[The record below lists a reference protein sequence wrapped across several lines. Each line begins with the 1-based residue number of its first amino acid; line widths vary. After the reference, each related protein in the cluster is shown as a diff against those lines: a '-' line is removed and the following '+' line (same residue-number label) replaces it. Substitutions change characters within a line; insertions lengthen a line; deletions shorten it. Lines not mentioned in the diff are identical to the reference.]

1 MNNYFKILKTVCLIY
16 VISACSTIPITNL
29 PKLAALNPQTFD
41 FSKAK
46 IAVRIEEGF
55 RVEDG
60 DITLRVDLY
69 NGRTQ
74 EIISETFDMVVT
86 SKPISPFLQGQLRS
100 GFDIYGL
107 SFDEEDSQRVLA
119 FRDAFSNI
127 VEQDRNA
134 NDKVNSSQD
143 KNSFSLNVTTQG
155 CLEAGA
161 NPFKKMA
168 VKVYLKPSDEKDYFT
183 FVKEQKIDLAAL
195 NNGIMPSCG
204 DL

>member
-1 MNNYFKILKTVCLIY
+1 MKNYLKILKVACLIS

-29 PKLAALNPQTFD
+29 PKLAALSPQTFD

-55 RVEDG
+55 RVDDG
-60 DITLRVDLY
+60 DVKLVANLY

-74 EIISETFDMVVT
+74 ENISETFDMVVT
-86 SKPISPFLQGQLRS
+86 SKPVSPFLHGQMRS
-100 GFDIYGL
+100 GFDVYGL
-107 SFDEEDSQRVLA
+107 SFAEKDNDRVLA

-134 NDKVNSSQD
+134 NDKVSSQQE
-143 KNSFSLNVTTQG
+143 KNSFSLSVTTQG
-155 CLEAGA
+155 CLEVGS
-161 NPFKKMA
+161 NPFQKMA
-168 VKVYLKPSDEKDYFT
+168 VKIYLKPSEEKDYFT

-195 NNGIMPSCG
+195 NNGKMPSCG
-204 DL
+204 D